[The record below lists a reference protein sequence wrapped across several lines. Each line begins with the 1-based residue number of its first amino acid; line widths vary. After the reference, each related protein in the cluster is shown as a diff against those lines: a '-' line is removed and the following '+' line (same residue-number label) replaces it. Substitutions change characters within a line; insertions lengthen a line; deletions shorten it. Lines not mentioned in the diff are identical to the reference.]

1 MNKNLLLLT
10 IFVIAHFTNRLQ
22 RLLILPKNAPSIAE
36 CTIMKTQ
43 TKFNGLVENYWQEK
57 VFLLSPKT
65 FVMLIWA
72 SKPFLGKAEYRF
84 FTLDALITSL
94 LTDLSDC

>member
-22 RLLILPKNAPSIAE
+22 RLLILPQNAPSIAE

-72 SKPFLGKAEYRF
+72 SKPFRERQNIDL